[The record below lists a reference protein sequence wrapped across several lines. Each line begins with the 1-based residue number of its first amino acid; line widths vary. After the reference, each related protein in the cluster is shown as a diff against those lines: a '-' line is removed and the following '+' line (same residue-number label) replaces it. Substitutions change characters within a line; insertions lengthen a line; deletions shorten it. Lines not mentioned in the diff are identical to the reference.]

1 MLRAGV
7 RRARSAGFDGG
18 MHEHRLPAERALEPR
33 RAAAQYR
40 ERAQRTNPA
49 PPSMDLLPSFLPL
62 LDAARGLDLADPAR
76 AAAELERRLPADS
89 AQARTLNR
97 ELAELAAA
105 GRIANRGAPPV
116 LWGRAL
122 KPSPASHDYSVDVVV
137 MTGAGP
143 RHCHTSGEIDWC
155 VPLEGAPEF
164 EGCRAGWVV
173 LPPGSVHVPE
183 VRGGRMLIVYLL
195 PAGKIEFLEA

>member
-1 MLRAGV
+1 
-7 RRARSAGFDGG
+7 
-18 MHEHRLPAERALEPR
+18 
-33 RAAAQYR
+33 
-40 ERAQRTNPA
+40 
-49 PPSMDLLPSFLPL
+49 MDLLQSFRPL
-62 LDAARGLDLADPAR
+62 LDAARGLDLSQPAL
-76 AAAELERRLPADS
+76 AAAELERRLPAAS
-89 AQARTLNR
+89 AAAGALNR
-97 ELAELAAA
+97 ELAALAASGA
-105 GRIANRGAPPV
+105 IANRGAPPV

-122 KPSPASHDYSVDVVV
+122 KPSEASHDYSVDVVV

-155 VPLEGAPEF
+155 VPLDGTPEF

-195 PAGKIEFLEA
+195 PAGRIEFLDK